1 MLLPERDFSSL
12 RYVSKFLNDCFQER
26 LIEHHVYFIK
36 VHIYES
42 NFGFRFSDF
51 GFAHIQSPLVGKE
64 GELYSCRDV
73 LLWINIQPAIIKH
86 MVILTNFTSDS
97 HKCFILINH
106 VLKNPESDAGRY
118 Y

>member
-1 MLLPERDFSSL
+1 MS
-12 RYVSKFLNDCFQER
+12 Q
-26 LIEHHVYFIK
+26 
-36 VHIYES
+36 
-42 NFGFRFSDF
+42 
-51 GFAHIQSPLVGKE
+51 
-64 GELYSCRDV
+64 
-73 LLWINIQPAIIKH
+73 INIQPAIIKH